1 MRRSSV
7 FIYLSA
13 VALVVAVATE
23 LLGWPEGRSWFLLA
37 WAVFMLATV
46 IALLAHPMR
55 GPAWGLFVGFW
66 GILATVVLIVLQAL
80 AAFGVLQG
88 YAYGQWTAV
97 PLAVIAIWVLVGS
110 GAGFGAEPFGPLVD
124 ALGLLTGVGLLA
136 ISIGTWAGLP
146 DVTRVA
152 GLTAAVAYVLWAV
165 FLGRVVWSLPALV
178 RGSSVPTLAHG
189 AR

>member
-7 FIYLSA
+7 FIYVSG
-13 VALVVAVATE
+13 VALVAAVASQ

-37 WAVFMLATV
+37 WAIFLLATV

-80 AAFGVLQG
+80 AAGGVLQG
-88 YAYGQWTAV
+88 VAYGQWTAV
-97 PLAVIAIWVLVGS
+97 PLALIAIWILVASGS
-110 GAGFGAEPFGPLVD
+110 GFDAEPFGALVD
-124 ALGLLTGVGLLA
+124 ALGLLTGLGLLA
-136 ISIGTWAGLP
+136 ISVATWAGMP
-146 DVTRVA
+146 EVTRVA
-152 GLTAAVAYVLWAV
+152 GLAAAVAYVLWAV